1 MLTLSTVVIF
11 IATSI
16 VLIIAPGP
24 DILFVLTQGISNG
37 KRAGVITALGLACG
51 NLVHTTAAALGITLL
66 LKTSLIAFTVL
77 KVFGVCYLAFLAY
90 KAIKYRNEPININNK
105 SVESGAKLFSK
116 GFLMNVLNPKVAL
129 FFVAYL
135 PQFITSGKISSSIQI
150 IFYGMLFTIL
160 VIPIFG
166 AVGYF
171 SGFIGNWLMAK
182 KKFSYYMNLVSAS
195 VFMALG
201 IKLAL
206 TKR

>member
-1 MLTLSTVVIF
+1 MLTLSSIILFVI
-11 IATSI
+11 TSV

-24 DILFVLTQGISNG
+24 DILFVLTQGMSGG
-37 KRAGVITALGLACG
+37 KKVGIVTALGLACG

-66 LKTSLIAFTVL
+66 LKTSFIAFTIL
-77 KVFGVCYLAFLAY
+77 KIFGVCYLVLLAY
-90 KAIKYRNEPININNK
+90 KSIKHRHSPIELACASSASNGKI
-105 SVESGAKLFSK
+105 FSK
-116 GFLMNVLNPKVAL
+116 GFLMNILNPKVAL
-129 FFVAYL
+129 FFIAYL
-135 PQFITSGKISSSIQI
+135 PQFITSGNISSSVQTAIYGL
-150 IFYGMLFTIL
+150 IFTLL

-171 SGFIGNWLMAK
+171 SGYIGNWLRTK

-201 IKLAL
+201 LKLAL